1 MARMPVPTRE
11 SVPEQYRSVF
21 DEIVEA
27 RGGPPETG
35 PGTVTLNSPEAAKR
49 CNNLSDYLRNGSGL
63 PAKLQELAMLTVA
76 RELDCQYIW
85 NAHAAAAGGKA
96 LATPWSMPCG
106 TRRTFP
112 ACRPTRPRW

>member
-35 PGTVTLNSPEAAKR
+35 PGTVTLNSPEAAKH

-76 RELDCQYIW
+76 RSWTVSTSGTPTPLR
-85 NAHAAAAGGKA
+85 AGGKA